1 MAHYDFG
8 NYNRDKDYSLYQI
21 GRSKKAA
28 EDAQTAKTKEQEQV
42 KKQVYEQ
49 KRTDANSLEA
59 LGNYGLA
66 FSGLN
71 NKKTDVSALGL
82 GVQDQIKIG
91 KYVTPDQ
98 QARIAEDMMKYFG

>member
-1 MAHYDFG
+1 MSHYDLG
-8 NYNRDKDYSLYQI
+8 NYNREKDYSLYQI
-21 GRSKKAA
+21 GRSKKIA
-28 EDAQTAKTKEQEQV
+28 EDAQTAKTREQEQV

-49 KRTDANSLEA
+49 KQTDANSLEA

-82 GVQDQIKIG
+82 DLHDQITVG
-91 KYVTPDQ
+91 KYVNPDQ